1 MFGRGITLFHL
12 MGFRVRLDWSWIIIA
27 VLVIWSLARGVFPA
41 QVEGLPAATYWWM
54 GVLGALGL
62 FLSIIL
68 HEFGHSVVAR
78 SFGIPMTGITLFIF
92 GGVAEMGDEPP
103 SPKSELLMA
112 IAGPITSVILGAVA
126 YGFRRLS
133 DALGWPIEATVILGY
148 LTWINWALAAFN
160 LIPAFPLD
168 GGRVLRSILWG
179 LKGNLVWATRL
190 ASAVGTAFA
199 ILLIFLGIVTLA
211 VGNFITGI
219 WWIILGMFIR
229 GVSRA
234 SYQQVLTRQALAGET
249 VQRFMNPN
257 PISVPPSLS
266 LKDLVDK
273 YIYQYYFKTFPVVDQ
288 DRLVG
293 CVNLDRL
300 RQIPREEWE
309 SRTAGTVATPCT
321 DDNTISPQATAT
333 KALSAMTR
341 HHLTRLLVVDQQRL
355 VGIITLKDLLGF
367 LSRKLELEP
376 A

>member
-1 MFGRGITLFHL
+1 
-12 MGFRVRLDWSWIIIA
+12 
-27 VLVIWSLARGVFPA
+27 
-41 QVEGLPAATYWWM
+41 
-54 GVLGALGL
+54 
-62 FLSIIL
+62 
-68 HEFGHSVVAR
+68 
-78 SFGIPMTGITLFIF
+78 
-92 GGVAEMGDEPP
+92 
-103 SPKSELLMA
+103 
-112 IAGPITSVILGAVA
+112 
-126 YGFRRLS
+126 
-133 DALGWPIEATVILGY
+133 
-148 LTWINWALAAFN
+148 
-160 LIPAFPLD
+160 
-168 GGRVLRSILWG
+168 
-179 LKGNLVWATRL
+179 
-190 ASAVGTAFA
+190 
-199 ILLIFLGIVTLA
+199 
-211 VGNFITGI
+211 
-219 WWIILGMFIR
+219 MFIR